1 MQAFSSYSLYF
12 ASHHFIF
19 FFFFLRVILN
29 FWGCDRNLR
38 VMFLRCL
45 LSLPLLYPF
54 ESFWLCLL
62 LVVLKIYIAIAPGS
76 RLRPSNDGKF
86 PYLLVVPQKYSFFPL
101 LFNLLSKLS
110 DYIPLIRCEN
120 HHEGDTEPQTPINC
134 DSSVMVNFQIC
145 LFC

>member
-1 MQAFSSYSLYF
+1 
-12 ASHHFIF
+12 
-19 FFFFLRVILN
+19 
-29 FWGCDRNLR
+29 
-38 VMFLRCL
+38 MFLRCL

-134 DSSVMVNFQIC
+134 DSSNDGQFPNLLVLLKKEIASMTG
-145 LFC
+145 L